1 MDGNICGNN
10 AEAFNKDKLK
20 CFGYSIYNE
29 SLYSGL
35 LNTYFINKPYDK
47 TEICFKIDRNKVILF
62 QPINHKREEFINHT
76 LPFEKL

>member
-35 LNTYFINKPYDK
+35 LNTYFINQLNHS
-47 TEICFKIDRNKVILF
+47 EHEHNKGGIPVSFIRL
-62 QPINHKREEFINHT
+62 IIELLRET
-76 LPFEKL
+76 Y